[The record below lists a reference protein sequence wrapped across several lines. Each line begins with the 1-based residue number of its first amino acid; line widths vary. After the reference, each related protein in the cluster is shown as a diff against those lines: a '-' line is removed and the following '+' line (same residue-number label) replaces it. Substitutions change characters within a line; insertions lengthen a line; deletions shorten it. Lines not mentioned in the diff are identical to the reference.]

1 MKNQTEKALI
11 FKSLHERK
19 QAFIIGNAWDA
30 GSARLL
36 ELAGYE
42 AIATTSAG
50 FAFAQNK
57 QDNHVGR
64 DGILGN
70 ALDIAEATHLPVSA
84 DLEDGFGACEDAC
97 VETICQAAKAGLVG
111 GSIEDSTYDDNAPL
125 YDLGQAVAR
134 IEAAVSAAR
143 ALPFPFTLTARAE
156 NFLVG
161 RPDLS
166 DVIARLQAYQE
177 AGADVLY
184 APGLSNEQDIR
195 SLCASVDRPV
205 NVLALPSISALTFT
219 ALEDMGVQRISV
231 GSAYAR
237 QAYGDLLTKSRSV
250 LQTGTFAAFNDAMP
264 YAELSEKF
272 EP

>member
-1 MKNQTEKALI
+1 MNTQIEKASI
-11 FKSLHERK
+11 FKALHERK

-50 FAFAQNK
+50 FAFAQSK

-64 DGILGN
+64 DDILAN
-70 ALDIAEATHLPVSA
+70 ASAIVDATHLPVSA
-84 DLEDGFGACEDAC
+84 DLEDGFGTSEDAC
-97 VETICQAAKAGLVG
+97 VITINQAAKAGLVG
-111 GSIEDSTYDDNAPL
+111 GSIEDSTYDDQAPL
-125 YDLGQAVAR
+125 YDIGLAVAR
-134 IEAAVSAAR
+134 IEAAVDAAR
-143 ALPFPFTLTARAE
+143 ALPFTFTLTARAE

-161 RPDLS
+161 RPDIS
-166 DVIARLQAYQE
+166 DVITRLQAYQE

-184 APGLSNEQDIR
+184 APGLANEQDIR
-195 SLCASVDRPV
+195 SVCASVDRPV
-205 NVLALPSISALTFT
+205 NALALPSIPALTFA

-231 GSAYAR
+231 GSTYAR
-237 QAYGDLLTKSRSV
+237 QAYGDLLAKSKSV
-250 LQTGTFAAFNDAMP
+250 LQTGTFAAFSTAMP